1 MPLMI
6 QKNALTFV
14 LGIAVASFTTACS
27 ASAPA
32 DEQIGPVT
40 DSDSEELP
48 PPGYGTLRQDDFT
61 IGMASG
67 SVQIKITPLDE
78 SVIRL
83 AAPDTYQRLHGMV
96 ASRSDR
102 IRQAAET
109 AGIRGEPKVFLVSF
123 FTRERQATFEP
134 TSLQLLNQ
142 GILYFP
148 QGILPLTP
156 DWGRQ
161 QLLQEKT
168 ESALYVFAPEI
179 DLEVTLEAEYRG
191 ARSYDW
197 VGIIRVLQSERG
209 RVVSRAKG

>member
-1 MPLMI
+1 MTH
-6 QKNALTFV
+6 KNSLTLVFG
-14 LGIAVASFTTACS
+14 LAVASLAAACS
-27 ASAPA
+27 AAPPP
-32 DEQIGPVT
+32 DEQVNPAA
-40 DSDSEELP
+40 DSSAEELP
-48 PPGYGTLRQDDFT
+48 PPGFGTLRQDDFT
-61 IGMASG
+61 IGMANG
-67 SVQIKITPLDE
+67 PVQIKITPLDE

-102 IRQAAET
+102 IHQSAET
-109 AGIRGEPKVFLVSF
+109 AGIRGDPKVFLVSF

-168 ESALYVFAPEI
+168 ESALYLFGAEI
-179 DLEVTLEAEYRG
+179 DLDVAIEAEYRG
-191 ARSYDW
+191 ARSLDW
-197 VGIIRVLQSERG
+197 AAIIRILQAERG

>member
-1 MPLMI
+1 MTKNSTLTLVPALMI
-6 QKNALTFV
+6 AWL
-14 LGIAVASFTTACS
+14 AAACS
-27 ASAPA
+27 ATAPA
-32 DEQIGPVT
+32 DEQVGPAA
-40 DSDSEELP
+40 DSRAEELP
-48 PPGYGTLRQDDFT
+48 PPGFGTLRQDDFT
-61 IGMASG
+61 IGIATG

-96 ASRSDR
+96 ASRSER
-102 IRQAAET
+102 IRQSAET
-109 AGIRGEPKVFLVSF
+109 AGIRGDPKVFLVSF

-168 ESALYVFAPEI
+168 ESALYLFAPEI
-179 DLEVTLEAEYRG
+179 DLDVLLEVEYRG
-191 ARSYDW
+191 ARSLDW
-197 VGIIRVLQSERG
+197 SSIIRVLQAERG

>member
-1 MPLMI
+1 MTRN
-6 QKNALTFV
+6 NALTLVFG
-14 LGIAVASFTTACS
+14 LAVASLAAACS
-27 ASAPA
+27 AAPPSGEQVGPTA
-32 DEQIGPVT
+32 D
-40 DSDSEELP
+40 SNSEELP
-48 PPGYGTLRQDDFT
+48 PPGFGTLRQDDFT

-67 SVQIKITPLDE
+67 SVQMKITPLDE

-83 AAPDTYQRLHGMV
+83 AAPDTYQRLHGMA
-96 ASRSDR
+96 ASRSER
-102 IRQAAET
+102 VRQAAQT
-109 AGIRGEPKVFLVSF
+109 AGIRGDPKVFLVSF
-123 FTRERQATFEP
+123 FTRDRQATFEP

-168 ESALYVFAPEI
+168 ESALYLFAPEI
-179 DLEVTLEAEYRG
+179 DLDVALEAEYRG
-191 ARSYDW
+191 ARSLDW
-197 VGIIRVLQSERG
+197 VSIIRTLQAERG